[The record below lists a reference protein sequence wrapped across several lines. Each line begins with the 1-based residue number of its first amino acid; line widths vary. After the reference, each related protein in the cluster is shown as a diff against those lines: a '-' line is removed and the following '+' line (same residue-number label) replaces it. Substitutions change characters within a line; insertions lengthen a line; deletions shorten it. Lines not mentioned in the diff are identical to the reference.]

1 MLPSHG
7 RYEYSPIT
15 ARRRFRWPGGQKL
28 AVYFACGIEHY
39 AFGEGLTENLVAGMP
54 APVVSATDVL
64 APDVLAPDV
73 LAPDVL
79 NHSWRE
85 YGNRVG
91 AWRVLDLFARRD
103 VPLAILLN
111 SAVCEE
117 APALIAACR
126 SQGCEMVAHGYS
138 NSETL
143 AGMAEQPQLEYLR
156 RVSAQIAG
164 ATGRAPEGWA
174 GPWLAETLLTPDLLQ
189 ESGYSYL
196 LDWCMDDQPVWMKT
210 RAGRILSVPYTQ
222 ELNDSSA
229 IIGRQVDAQ
238 DFADMVVDQFDEM
251 RETDDDQALVM
262 SVVLHSFVIGQP
274 FRLRALR
281 RAVEHILKFR
291 DEIWLT
297 QPGAIARH
305 FINLPLEP
313 A

>member
-1 MLPSHG
+1 MGESMLPTHG

-15 ARRRFRWPGGQKL
+15 RRPRFRWPGGRKL
-28 AVYFACGIEHY
+28 AVYFAFGIEHY

-54 APVVSATDVL
+54 P
-64 APDVLAPDV
+64 
-73 LAPDVL
+73 PDVL

-91 AWRVLDLFARRD
+91 AWRVLDLFARRN

-117 APALIAACR
+117 APELIEACT

-138 NSETL
+138 NSDTM
-143 AGMAEQPQLEYLR
+143 AGMAEQPQLDYLR
-156 RVSAQIAG
+156 RVAAQIA
-164 ATGRAPEGWA
+164 RAAGKPPEGWA
-174 GPWLAETLLTPDLLQ
+174 GPWLAETLQTPDLLQ

-229 IIGRQVDAQ
+229 IIGRQIDAV

-262 SVVLHSFVIGQP
+262 SVVVHSFIIGQP
-274 FRLRALR
+274 FRLRAFR
-281 RAVEHILKFR
+281 RAVEHILESR
-291 DEIWLT
+291 DDIWIT

-305 FINLPLEP
+305 FSGLP
-313 A
+313 

>member
-1 MLPSHG
+1 MGESMLPRHG

-15 ARRRFRWPGGQKL
+15 RRARFRWPGDRKL
-28 AVYFACGIEHY
+28 AVYFAFGIEHY

-54 APVVSATDVL
+54 
-64 APDVLAPDV
+64 
-73 LAPDVL
+73 APDVL

-91 AWRVLDLFARRD
+91 AWRVLDLFARRN

-117 APALIAACR
+117 APELIEACT

-138 NSETL
+138 NSDTM

-156 RVSAQIAG
+156 RVAAQIDRT
-164 ATGRAPEGWA
+164 TGKPPEGWA
-174 GPWLAETLLTPDLLQ
+174 GPWLAETLQTPDLLQ
-189 ESGYSYL
+189 ESGYTYL

-238 DFADMVVDQFDEM
+238 DFADMIVDQFDEM
-251 RETDDDQALVM
+251 RATDDDQALVM
-262 SVVLHSFVIGQP
+262 SVVVHSFIIGQP
-274 FRLRALR
+274 FRLRAFR
-281 RAVEHILKFR
+281 RAIEHILGSR
-291 DEIWLT
+291 EDIWIT

-305 FINLPLEP
+305 FSSLP
-313 A
+313 

>member
-1 MLPSHG
+1 MLPTHG

-15 ARRRFRWPGGQKL
+15 GRPRFRWPGDRKL
-28 AVYFACGIEHY
+28 AVYFAFGIEHY

-54 APVVSATDVL
+54 
-64 APDVLAPDV
+64 
-73 LAPDVL
+73 APDVL

-91 AWRVLDLFARRD
+91 AWRVLDLFARSNT
-103 VPLAILLN
+103 PLAILLN
-111 SAVCEE
+111 SAVCDA
-117 APALIAACR
+117 APELIKACT

-138 NSETL
+138 NSDTM
-143 AGMAEQPQLEYLR
+143 AGMAEQPQRDYLH
-156 RVSAQIAG
+156 RVAAQIAG
-164 ATGRAPEGWA
+164 ATGKRPEGWA
-174 GPWLAETLLTPDLLQ
+174 GPWLAETLQTPDLLQ
-189 ESGYSYL
+189 ESGYTYL

-229 IIGRQVDAQ
+229 IIGRQVDAR

-251 RETDDDQALVM
+251 RATDDDQALVM
-262 SVVLHSFVIGQP
+262 SVVVHSFIIGQP
-274 FRLRALR
+274 FRLRAFR
-281 RAVEHILKFR
+281 RAVEHILQSR
-291 DEIWLT
+291 EDIWIT

-305 FINLPLEP
+305 FRGLSNEP

>member
-1 MLPSHG
+1 MGESMLPTHG

-15 ARRRFRWPGGQKL
+15 RRPRFRWPGGQKL
-28 AVYFACGIEHY
+28 AVYFAFGIEHY
-39 AFGEGLTENLVAGMP
+39 AFGGGLTENLVAGMP
-54 APVVSATDVL
+54 
-64 APDVLAPDV
+64 
-73 LAPDVL
+73 APDVL

-91 AWRVLDLFARRD
+91 AWRVLDLFARRN

-117 APALIAACR
+117 APELIEACT

-138 NSETL
+138 NSDTM
-143 AGMAEQPQLEYLR
+143 AGMAEQPQLDYLR
-156 RVSAQIAG
+156 KVAAQIAG
-164 ATGRAPEGWA
+164 ATGKPPEGWA
-174 GPWLAETLLTPDLLQ
+174 GPWLAETLQTPDLLQ

-229 IIGRQVDAQ
+229 IIGRQVDAV

-251 RETDDDQALVM
+251 RQTDDDQALVM
-262 SVVLHSFVIGQP
+262 SVVVHSFIIGQP
-274 FRLRALR
+274 FRLRAFR
-281 RAVEHILKFR
+281 RAVEHILESR
-291 DEIWLT
+291 EDIWIT

-305 FINLPLEP
+305 FSNLP
-313 A
+313 